1 MKSILRFKGTITK
14 DIEQSSIRSLLNT
27 LYLCLTLGNE
37 ELPQDDTWLCHL
49 RGGKPSF
56 ILKHLERQTQ
66 WIRRRSARLFFEMAQ
81 GRTKRTE
88 NRYIDLDVV
97 RMEETS
103 WIIWQKT
110 KLIPRSVVCRV
121 NRNLGNGR
129 YTVKYLRRTVEFQKY
144 RHRLSAVH
152 SPDEMFNSRKV
163 AGGWEPVPGVT
174 FA

>member
-1 MKSILRFKGTITK
+1 MSIK
-14 DIEQSSIRSLLNT
+14 SLLNT
-27 LYLCLTLGNE
+27 LYLCLTAENE
-37 ELPQDDTWLCHL
+37 ELPQDDTWLYHL

-56 ILKHLERQTQ
+56 ILKHLEHQTQ

-81 GRTKRTE
+81 GRMKRTE

-103 WIIWQKT
+103 WIIWRKT